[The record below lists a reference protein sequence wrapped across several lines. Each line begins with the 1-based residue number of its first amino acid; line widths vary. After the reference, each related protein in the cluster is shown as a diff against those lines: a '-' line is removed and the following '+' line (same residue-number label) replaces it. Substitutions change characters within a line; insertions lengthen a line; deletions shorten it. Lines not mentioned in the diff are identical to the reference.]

1 METTSLLAPYLHSK
15 HGMSLTSAQISIA
28 FHILLVMLLTLRFVQ
43 TPIANVTP
51 KETLRLVAPSLKWL
65 TEKAGQTAGGGGAN
79 MLPASLG
86 NLPKPTPRPF
96 VPPQATPQNLEPK
109 LILEAAIELPTNVV
123 LPTVNSNLIGDPFGK
138 PGPASLGR
146 GPNGRGIGDGL
157 GDSYGP
163 GPGTGPGGGPAL
175 RGGGSITGAT
185 TAPTLIYKIEPEFS
199 EEARKAR
206 FEGTVVLYAEV
217 DQSGRAINVRVM
229 RSVGLGLDEKAI
241 AAVAQWRFKPGTRN
255 GKPAAMPATI
265 EVNFRLL

>member
-1 METTSLLAPYLHSK
+1 
-15 HGMSLTSAQISIA
+15 MSLTSVQISIA
-28 FHILLVMLLTLRFVQ
+28 FHILLVMLLSIRIAQ
-43 TPIANVTP
+43 TPITGTTP
-51 KETLRLVAPSLKWL
+51 IEKFKLIAPNLKWL
-65 TEKAGQTAGGGGAN
+65 TAKPGETPGGGGAD
-79 MLPASLG
+79 LYPASLG

-109 LILEAAIELPTNVV
+109 LVLEASIDLPTNIA

-138 PGPASLGR
+138 PGIPSLGR
-146 GPNGRGIGDGL
+146 GPNGRGIGEGP
-157 GDSYGP
+157 GRSYGP
-163 GPGTGPGGGPAL
+163 GPGAGPGGSGPVAAPPML
-175 RGGGSITGAT
+175 TGAT

-206 FEGTVVLYAEV
+206 FEGTVVLWAEV
-217 DQSGRAINVRVM
+217 DPSGRAVNVRVL

-255 GKPAAMPATI
+255 GKPVPMPATI